1 MSSTRLPKNAPK
13 PRVKGEGRRRALTV
27 IAIALPVVLLVVAIP
42 SLMQIAENAEAPVAQ
57 VPDPTGKQPTEAAAA
72 TADGDEY
79 GDSDEYEDGDEYEDE
94 YEDGDEHEDEEEP
107 LELVET
113 VAGGDLAIRLELP
126 RTTALTGMAVRGE
139 VRVAN
144 SGEETVHIPAAGE
157 AQPTLTIIVLDSE
170 GAEVRRVVESGL
182 DTLPRN
188 TTALEGGHV
197 TRLPVALVETED
209 DPLPPGEY
217 SAHVEFDAH
226 PHWKRLGLNV
236 WTAPSGALRSDRVR
250 FTVTE

>member
-1 MSSTRLPKNAPK
+1 MTA
-13 PRVKGEGRRRALTV
+13 
-27 IAIALPVVLLVVAIP
+27 IAIALPVVLLAVAIP
-42 SLMQIAENAEAPVAQ
+42 SLIEIAENAEAPVAE
-57 VPDPTGKQPTEAAAA
+57 VPGVTGRQPTEAAPA
-72 TADGDEY
+72 TPEGDEDEY
-79 GDSDEYEDGDEYEDE
+79 DYEDEDEYEDGDEYKDED
-94 YEDGDEHEDEEEP
+94 DEEP

-170 GAEVRRVVESGL
+170 GAEVRRVVESGV